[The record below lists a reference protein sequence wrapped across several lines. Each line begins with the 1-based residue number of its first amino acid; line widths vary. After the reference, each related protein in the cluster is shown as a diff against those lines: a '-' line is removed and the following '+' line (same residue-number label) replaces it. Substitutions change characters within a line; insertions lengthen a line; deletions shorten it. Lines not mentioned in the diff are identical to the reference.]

1 MVGIF
6 TETQSS
12 DVNMHHRVEGHTST
26 LSEPVDYNLNFYF
39 PFIRATS
46 QRSIVDDTVQIAQT
60 VTSAVLQDRL
70 QDLCL
75 AHTPDHRQGLGHVHV
90 HCHCQDLDQG
100 ALSLR
105 YF

>member
-1 MVGIF
+1 MNCECSFEEGGRRGGL
-6 TETQSS
+6 
-12 DVNMHHRVEGHTST
+12 HRVKSHTS
-26 LSEPVDYNLNFYF
+26 LSKPVDYTLNFYF
-39 PFIRATS
+39 PLIRATS

-70 QDLCL
+70 QDLFL
-75 AHTPDHRQGLGHVHV
+75 AHTPDHRQGLGRVRV

>member
-1 MVGIF
+1 MQFRGGG
-6 TETQSS
+6 EAGGL
-12 DVNMHHRVEGHTST
+12 HRVESHTS
-26 LSEPVDYNLNFYF
+26 LSEPVDYTLNFYF
-39 PFIRATS
+39 PLIRATS

-60 VTSAVLQDRL
+60 VTSAVLRDRL

>member
-1 MVGIF
+1 MNCECSFEGGGRRGGL
-6 TETQSS
+6 
-12 DVNMHHRVEGHTST
+12 HRVESHTS
-26 LSEPVDYNLNFYF
+26 LSEPVDYTLNFYF
-39 PFIRATS
+39 PLIRATS

>member
-1 MVGIF
+1 MNCECRFEEGGRRGGL
-6 TETQSS
+6 
-12 DVNMHHRVEGHTST
+12 HRVKSHTS
-26 LSEPVDYNLNFYF
+26 LSKPVDYNLNFYF
-39 PFIRATS
+39 PLIRATS

-70 QDLCL
+70 QDLFL
-75 AHTPDHRQGLGHVHV
+75 AHTPDHRRGLGRVRV

>member
-1 MVGIF
+1 MNCECSFEEEGRRGGL
-6 TETQSS
+6 
-12 DVNMHHRVEGHTST
+12 HRVKSHTS
-26 LSEPVDYNLNFYF
+26 LSKPVDYTLNFYF
-39 PFIRATS
+39 PLIRATS
-46 QRSIVDDTVQIAQT
+46 QRSIVDDTVQIART

-70 QDLCL
+70 QDLCPV
-75 AHTPDHRQGLGHVHV
+75 HTPDHRQGLGLVHV

>member
-1 MVGIF
+1 MQVREGGGGGAL
-6 TETQSS
+6 QK
-12 DVNMHHRVEGHTST
+12 VESHTS
-26 LSEPVDYNLNFYF
+26 LSEPVDYNLSFYF
-39 PFIRATS
+39 PLIRATS

-60 VTSAVLQDRL
+60 VTLAVHQDHL

-75 AHTPDHRQGLGHVHV
+75 AHTPDHRQGLGRVHV
-90 HCHCQDLDQG
+90 HCHCQGLDQG